1 MRLVWTVLFWVGN
14 RLRHLFD
21 ISEEEWEDWQW

>member
-1 MRLVWTVLFWVGN
+1 MRLVWTALFWVGN
-14 RLRHLFD
+14 RFRRLFD